1 MTHFTSVRC
10 GGAPLSRCFG
20 RIAGAVLF
28 VGTTSSVLHAADDAY
43 LQLLDEEVTKVEAVS
58 TDKEGDDAGRSAE
71 DGAMGRTQTA
81 PSRERF
87 ESLLRKQHVGT
98 YSFYRRLPERSRE
111 EIFIDYANGASME
124 TVREK
129 VVDRFL
135 HP

>member
-1 MTHFTSVRC
+1 MTHFTSIRC
-10 GGAPLSRCFG
+10 GGAPLSGCFG
-20 RIAGAVLF
+20 RIASAVLF
-28 VGTTSSVLHAADDAY
+28 VGMTSLAAHAADDAY
-43 LQLLDEEVTKVEAVS
+43 LQLLDEEVTKVESVS
-58 TDKEGDDAGRSAE
+58 TDTDGDDAGRSAE
-71 DGAMGRTQTA
+71 AGEVGRTQAAT
-81 PSRERF
+81 SRERF

>member
-1 MTHFTSVRC
+1 
-10 GGAPLSRCFG
+10 
-20 RIAGAVLF
+20 VLF